1 VVLVGFILLVYG
13 GSILFSPAK
22 HLAAYLAYVALLSVL
37 LIAVCW
43 LTGEPPRW
51 RWGDD
56 QRE

>member
-1 VVLVGFILLVYG
+1 VALVGFILLVCG

-37 LIAVCW
+37 FIVLCW
-43 LTGEPPRW
+43 RTGEPPRW
-51 RWGDD
+51 RWRDD